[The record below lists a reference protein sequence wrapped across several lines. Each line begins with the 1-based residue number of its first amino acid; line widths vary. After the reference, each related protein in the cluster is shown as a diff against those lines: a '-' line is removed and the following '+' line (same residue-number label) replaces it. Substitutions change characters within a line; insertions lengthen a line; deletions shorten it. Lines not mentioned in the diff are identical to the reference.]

1 MIPNEYL
8 VMYLGA
14 NLIAVAM
21 LGFAFWRPRLV
32 RWLWVAIFV
41 WAASINTMTAATEPW
56 VYLAYGALT
65 PSAWYRDFIN
75 GWFSLHIQPV
85 VLSIAVGQAM
95 IAILLAR
102 SEVSRRLGVFGAIV
116 FLLAIAPLGVG
127 SGFPFSLVAIASLL
141 VMERGLRRIAPHDS
155 AAAPFIP
162 RPDVLDRHEI
172 VIEAPPDLVFFDATR
187 IDLQSL
193 PVVRGIFRLRAWVMG
208 DTLEAPRKPLGIVSD
223 TTMMGWGLLAYTPC
237 RTLVMGAAARPW
249 TRNVTFRTIPS
260 EQFAGFAE
268 PDYVKI
274 VWTLEADPLGPERTR
289 FRTETRVT
297 ATDAASRRKFFWY
310 WMIFGIGI
318 RFIRWNML
326 RDLRRRALKHHRTWG
341 GWHSGHARHA

>member
-85 VLSIAVGQAM
+85 VLAIAVGQAM

-102 SEVSRRLGVFGAIV
+102 SGVSRRFGVFGATV
-116 FLLAIAPLGVG
+116 FLLAIAPLG
-127 SGFPFSLVAIASLL
+127 
-141 VMERGLRRIAPHDS
+141 
-155 AAAPFIP
+155 
-162 RPDVLDRHEI
+162 
-172 VIEAPPDLVFFDATR
+172 
-187 IDLQSL
+187 
-193 PVVRGIFRLRAWVMG
+193 
-208 DTLEAPRKPLGIVSD
+208 
-223 TTMMGWGLLAYTPC
+223 
-237 RTLVMGAAARPW
+237 
-249 TRNVTFRTIPS
+249 
-260 EQFAGFAE
+260 
-268 PDYVKI
+268 
-274 VWTLEADPLGPERTR
+274 
-289 FRTETRVT
+289 
-297 ATDAASRRKFFWY
+297 
-310 WMIFGIGI
+310 
-318 RFIRWNML
+318 
-326 RDLRRRALKHHRTWG
+326 
-341 GWHSGHARHA
+341 